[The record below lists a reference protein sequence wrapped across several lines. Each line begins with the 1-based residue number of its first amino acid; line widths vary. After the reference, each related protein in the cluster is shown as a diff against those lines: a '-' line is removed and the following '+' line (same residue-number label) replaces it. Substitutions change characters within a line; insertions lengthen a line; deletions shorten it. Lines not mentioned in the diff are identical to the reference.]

1 MQWMTLIIIIMLLI
15 TFNAVGCKLE
25 PRENKPLSPKNTV
38 SRYISNMTNGR
49 VLDAYEM
56 VLNTY
61 KERQTIIDFWDSET
75 RGSPFWYD
83 DDFKI
88 TGVRYREPPSQRIT
102 VFVKFPK
109 ETKQFDLSKED
120 GEWKLQIGGEL

>member
-1 MQWMTLIIIIMLLI
+1 MQCMTLIIMLLI
-15 TFNAVGCKLE
+15 TFSAIGCKVE
-25 PRENKPLSPKNTV
+25 SRENKPLSPKNTV
-38 SRYISNMTNGR
+38 SQYISNMTNGR

-75 RGSPFWYD
+75 RGSPFWYSNN
-83 DDFKI
+83 FKI
-88 TGVRYREPPSQRIT
+88 TGVRYHKPASQRAT

-120 GEWKLQIGGEL
+120 GEWRLQIGGEL